1 MILKFDNSLRS
12 IDIANEVFDC
22 SRGGIMTNI
31 SKSTDIDQSKNNI
44 LDLLTE
50 KQIAYI
56 KKLGQTKGRNSVP
69 IDLNLYR
76 DLVKLQLVVDKGR
89 RLALSKLGSEVFE
102 KLS

>member
-1 MILKFDNSLRS
+1 
-12 IDIANEVFDC
+12 
-22 SRGGIMTNI
+22 MTDI
-31 SKSTDIDQSKNNI
+31 SKSTGIDQTKKNI
-44 LDLLTE
+44 LDVLTE

-89 RLALSKLGSEVFE
+89 RLALSKLGSEIFE
-102 KLS
+102 TLT

>member
-1 MILKFDNSLRS
+1 
-12 IDIANEVFDC
+12 
-22 SRGGIMTNI
+22 MTDI
-31 SKSTDIDQSKNNI
+31 SKSTDIDQSKKNI
-44 LDLLTE
+44 LDVLTE

-89 RLALSKLGSEVFE
+89 RLALSKLGSEIFE
-102 KLS
+102 TLS